1 MAALTAVT
9 TFSII
14 PDVVLMTVS
23 LSCYV
28 SVSHKSVTDTDFAQ
42 KPVFPFFCDHAGRS
56 LRSAA
61 NANFTTYSKVHRS
74 NLGNQCT
81 SPDRPTSG
89 IALKAKRSPPSLTA
103 AVFRSFLRIRAPMFG
118 AFDCRGGAAGE
129 PARADGRGRARASAK
144 LRSVAPPSNFLSPP
158 IPVSEPCG
166 AKARRVVGSARH
178 NW

>member
-89 IALKAKRSPPSLTA
+89 IALKAKRSPPSLPHGRR
-103 AVFRSFLRIRAPMFG
+103 FQILSSDPRSNVRRVRLPRR
-118 AFDCRGGAAGE
+118 RGGG
-129 PARADGRGRARASAK
+129 PLK
-144 LRSVAPPSNFLSPP
+144 LSQRNWVMLLAFHD
-158 IPVSEPCG
+158 
-166 AKARRVVGSARH
+166 RRQAQ
-178 NW
+178 NP